1 MLEKL
6 CIKATIVKELD
17 LVSGEQTSERRT
29 LAQPNDRMG
38 ERNLAI
44 LASRQKELDF
54 FCMEDQ
60 YRGFLA
66 GLDEYYYQV
75 CLSTDGTLILI
86 NREQVS
92 AIIPTNKSI
101 SDLSNKSEIHKKI
114 ATFVV
119 ISEAFLGQ

>member
-17 LVSGEQTSERRT
+17 LVSGEQTSDRRT

-66 GLDEYYYQV
+66 GLDAMFYQV
-75 CLSTDGTLILI
+75 CLSSDGTLILLS
-86 NREQVS
+86 REQVS
-92 AIIPTNKSI
+92 AIIPTGKNIGNVDGKH
-101 SDLSNKSEIHKKI
+101 EIQKKI
-114 ATFVV
+114 ATFVG
-119 ISEAFLGQ
+119 ISEAFLG